1 MSNLPLSSPIAI
13 VGAGLAGLSCAQAL
27 VQAGHTVHVFDKS
40 RGPSGRMS
48 TRRADDPETGPWQCD
63 HGAQYFTA
71 RDPAFRAEVARWQQA
86 GVAAL
91 WDARLVSF
99 DGPGLT
105 TPSTPVT
112 PLERFVGTPRMT
124 APAAWL
130 AKRLADGDGDGD
142 GRVEGG
148 GERAITRWQTTVQR
162 LDRHTDGW
170 ALTSSE
176 HGLHP
181 ERYRAVLLAVPAPQA
196 VPLLSLVTPGGAALA
211 ASARMRGSW
220 AVMLRFAPTAAT
232 SKAPSA
238 RAWEGA
244 FVNAGPLRWVA
255 RDSSKPGRP
264 SGPETWLLHASPEW
278 SEAHIEDDAAAVTA
292 TLLAAFAALG
302 GPEPSQ
308 VQATAHRWR
317 YADTEPALTLG
328 CWWDAIAGLGMCGDW
343 LNGGKVEG
351 AWLSGQSLA
360 ERVGGATGV
369 AGCDPVRTVTN

>member
-1 MSNLPLSSPIAI
+1 MSHSPLSFPIAI

-48 TRRADDPETGPWQCD
+48 TRRADDPDTGPWQCD

-71 RDPAFRAEVARWQQA
+71 RDAGFRAEVARWQQA

-91 WDARLVSF
+91 WDARLVRF
-99 DGPGLT
+99 DGQAWAT
-105 TPSTPVT
+105 TDT

-130 AKRLADGDGDGD
+130 AKGLADGLL
-142 GRVEGG
+142 EGG
-148 GERAITRWQTTVQR
+148 GERAMTRWQTTVQR
-162 LDRHTDGW
+162 LDRQADGW
-170 ALTSSE
+170 ALTSAE
-176 HGLHP
+176 HGLHA

-196 VPLLSLVTPGGAALA
+196 VPLLSPVAPAGAALA

-220 AVMLRFAPTAAT
+220 AVMVRC
-232 SKAPSA
+232 APSA
-238 RAWEGA
+238 ATMKASSALSWDGA

-264 SGPETWLLHASPEW
+264 ASPETWLLHASPEW
-278 SEAHIEDDAAAVTA
+278 SEAHIEDDAAVVTA

-302 GPEPSQ
+302 GPEPTQ

-328 CWWDAIAGLGMCGDW
+328 CWWDEAAGLGMCGDW

-351 AWLSGQSLA
+351 AWLSGQHLA
-360 ERVGGATGV
+360 AQLRG
-369 AGCDPVRTVTN
+369 